1 MKKKKRKWKYIN
13 GTKGVIS
20 LFLVVV
26 MMPFFSIITVFTD
39 MARYNSSVN
48 IMREV
53 MGVASN
59 STLANYDTYLQD
71 RFGLYAVD
79 QKIDMN
85 STYNSYLENNSTLL
99 SNTLNIDSSS
109 IDGNYALSDVEVL
122 YNQIMEY
129 SKLNAP
135 TTAATDLL
143 NVFDF
148 LSQLEKQVT
157 GLKQIAN
164 LISSSSAAVDSTIT
178 LLEKAED
185 LQNAI
190 NEFQTERSNCDTA
203 YSNMDTAVKAIAAHL
218 GTDRPEVDPDNDSD
232 EDEKAAEK
240 WDKEL
245 KEKQNEYI
253 AKRTEYVTA
262 IGKVKEKLANV
273 ENLMN
278 QCNAAVTGMLGSM
291 ASVEIDSINYDL
303 ASKQSELDEI
313 EKNLKSMN
321 DAGVDKE
328 SDAYKTVLD
337 NRAAKEI
344 EVAELQAEKFSY
356 DAGKEATNSIT
367 TDWDNATKNY
377 SDAKLQAQKS
387 ALDTIIT
394 NINSL
399 SSTDINKDTHKEGLN
414 ASVYKCNLESLVT
427 AEDIQTYLDKQ
438 NSEGKNESGF
448 YSLVKG
454 LTEVMDSLFKA
465 ELFYDSDLSACI
477 DTKFYTDK
485 FGGLPAANSA
495 EGGVYSIVKD
505 LGEINTSVV
514 NIINNFAS
522 LKLISLLNEI
532 KNLLV
537 SINAFYTDLMNFL
550 VEVVNNIKNLFT
562 GYEQL
567 YTSMYMIYNL
577 PCRTTLSG
585 KNMTGY
591 SYGSIGLP
599 DQGPVVN
606 APIIGS
612 IAALANQIDAIKN
625 GTGDDYTF
633 SGAELEYIL
642 FGSTS
647 EIANQLYVFTAIYLL
662 RMVLDLGPIYSSAEV
677 QGMAAAATIG
687 YGVVMALVIILEPF
701 LDTVVLVNGGTI
713 PVYKTSV
720 FLSPSGLPGFIE
732 KVMAFEKFTTEE
744 KDNIKG
750 KLINSVGATQT
761 GYDYEKKKKEAEGIK
776 GMTEIKSKYL
786 KGLVDLNYQQYSLLL
801 LAITV
806 SRERQTARLCNL
818 VQMETYQHY
827 KSSYEYDIRKSYT
840 YLAAKTQ
847 VTMKQTM
854 TGLLAQ
860 SLFTKDLTAY
870 RGY

>member
-1 MKKKKRKWKYIN
+1 MRKKRKKWKYIN

-20 LFLVVV
+20 LFLVII

-53 MGVASN
+53 MGVAAN

-79 QKIDMN
+79 QKTDIN
-85 STYNSYLENNSTLL
+85 STYNSYLENNGTLL
-99 SNTLNIDSSS
+99 NNTLNIDSSS

-135 TTAATDLL
+135 TTVATDLL

-148 LSQLEKQVT
+148 ISQLEKKVA
-157 GLKQIAN
+157 GLKEITN
-164 LISSSSAAVDSTIT
+164 LISSAFDTVDKTIT
-178 LLEKAED
+178 LLEKAEE
-185 LQNAI
+185 LKGAI
-190 NEFQTERSNCDTA
+190 NEFQTTKSNCDTA
-203 YSNMDTAVKAIAAHL
+203 YNNMNIAVKAVAAYL
-218 GTDRPEVDPDNDSD
+218 ETERPEVDLDNDSD
-232 EDEKAAEK
+232 EDEKAAKK
-240 WDKEL
+240 WDDDLAVKR
-245 KEKQNEYI
+245 YDYT
-253 AKRTEYVTA
+253 AKRTAYVTA
-262 IGKVKEKLANV
+262 IGNVKSELTNI

-278 QCNAAVTGMLGSM
+278 ECNATITGIAGSV
-291 ASVEIDSINYDL
+291 ASVGIDSIRYNL
-303 ASKQSELDEI
+303 AIEESNLSDI
-313 EKNLKSMN
+313 EKKLKEMS

-328 SDAYKTVLD
+328 SDAYKDELN
-337 NRAAKEI
+337 NRAKKEI
-344 EVAELQAEKFSY
+344 EVAELQSQKSAYDAEK
-356 DAGKEATNSIT
+356 KATESLT

-377 SDAKLQAQKS
+377 SDVKLQLQKS

-394 NINSL
+394 NINNL
-399 SSTDINKDTHKEGLN
+399 APTDIDKDIHKYGLDD
-414 ASVYKCNLESLVT
+414 ATYKCNLESLVT
-427 AEDIQTYLDKQ
+427 ANDIQAYLDKQ

-454 LTEVMDSLFKA
+454 LTETMDSLFKA
-465 ELFYDSDLSACI
+465 ELFYDTDLSACI
-477 DTKFYTDK
+477 NTQFYTDK

-495 EGGVYSIVKD
+495 EGGVYSIVRD
-505 LGEINTSVV
+505 LGAINTGVK
-514 NIINNFAS
+514 NIIDNFS
-522 LKLISLLNEI
+522 SFKLLSLLNEI

-537 SINAFYTDLMNFL
+537 SINKFYTDIINFMMDII
-550 VEVVNNIKNLFT
+550 NNIRNLFT
-562 GYEQL
+562 GYGQI
-567 YTSMYMIYNL
+567 YTSMYMAYNL

-585 KNMTGY
+585 KTMTGY

-599 DQGPVVN
+599 DQGPLVN
-606 APIIGS
+606 APIIGN
-612 IAALANQIDAIKN
+612 IAALANQIDAIRN

-642 FGSTS
+642 FGSTN

-662 RMVLDLGPIYSSAEV
+662 RMVLDLGPICTSVDV
-677 QGMAAAATIG
+677 QAMAAAATIG
-687 YGVVMALVIILEPF
+687 YGVVMALVIIVEPF

-713 PVYKTSV
+713 PVYKTSI
-720 FLSPSGLPGFIE
+720 FLTPSGLPGFIE
-732 KVMAFEKFTTEE
+732 KVLTFEKFTTVE
-744 KDNIKG
+744 KENIKG

-761 GYDYEKKKKEAEGIK
+761 GYDYEKEKLEAEGKK
-776 GMTEIKSKYL
+776 GLTEIKSKYL
-786 KGLVDLNYQQYSLLL
+786 KGLIDLNYQQYSLLL
-801 LAITV
+801 LAVTV
-806 SRERQTARLCNL
+806 TKERQTARLCNL
-818 VQMETYQHY
+818 IQMETYQHY
-827 KSSYEYDIRKSYT
+827 KDSYEYDIRKSYT